1 MCWNEGEREG
11 IPTNVTFYTCVPV
24 QLCGLLTRS
33 VNVDDLMPAAKSAT
47 QLETNPS
54 RPKPVEREGGRRKE
68 REGLCKRIFSA
79 EIFIIRDADS
89 FIYIHTDSRRKTVRQ
104 KM

>member
-24 QLCGLLTRS
+24 QLCGLLTMS

-54 RPKPVEREGGRRKE
+54 RPKPVERE
-68 REGLCKRIFSA
+68 REGEGKR
-79 EIFIIRDADS
+79 ERDC
-89 FIYIHTDSRRKTVRQ
+89 VRESSPQ
-104 KM
+104 KYS

>member
-47 QLETNPS
+47 QLETNLS
-54 RPKPVEREGGRRKE
+54 RPKPVERERECVYAVVYVCVCE
-68 REGLCKRIFSA
+68 RERLR
-79 EIFIIRDADS
+79 E
-89 FIYIHTDSRRKTVRQ
+89 
-104 KM
+104 MN

>member
-33 VNVDDLMPAAKSAT
+33 VNVDDLMPAAKSAAYA
-47 QLETNPS
+47 
-54 RPKPVEREGGRRKE
+54 V
-68 REGLCKRIFSA
+68 SA
-79 EIFIIRDADS
+79 LAW
-89 FIYIHTDSRRKTVRQ
+89 
-104 KM
+104 